1 MPDSAA
7 LDSLPHLPRRN
18 WASIVFV
25 LFVQAMNSFSDNFV
39 KMLLI
44 ALSIIIAKDSWVG
57 RHMELWLGAIFSLP
71 YMIFAPLVG
80 YWSDRFSKR
89 KVIVW
94 MQVMQIICFIWL
106 SLALWMQ
113 RVPGSLEISL
123 VGFFVLAVQAAVLS
137 PAKMGIMKEL
147 AGSRRL
153 GRVSGWLQVTM
164 LAGILGGMWAGGIWY
179 GTEYEKTHDAW
190 RSALYPLI
198 VISILGIVE
207 LIAAICIQTT
217 PAHPEVHWRKGM
229 AWEHFES
236 LKIVFRR
243 RSIRLAA
250 LGVTYFWFISN
261 ALSFILVTLTKELHP
276 DTGHGDGPMELAKVA
291 GILGI
296 GVISGS
302 FFASHVSR
310 NRIELGLIPLGGFGL
325 VAGLLWSGLAPLG
338 SSWMYAGII
347 FTGAAGGCFMVPLYA
362 FAQDKAE
369 KQEKARIHAGMNLMD
384 CLGTLV
390 AVAIVA
396 LMKAANLSAST
407 QFLLLAIPTFFAAI
421 YITRLLPQ
429 DLVRFLMLAAVRFL
443 YKVKPV
449 HADRIPETGGVLL
462 LPNHVSYVD
471 ALIVGAATAGR
482 RPVRFVMWD
491 ALYNLWW
498 LKWLMRLIGTVPI
511 SATRAKDA
519 IRAVAA
525 ALKEGEIVCL
535 FPEGQITRHG
545 MINELRKGFELM
557 ARQGDA
563 QVVPVYLD
571 GLYGSIFSF
580 QGGKFFT
587 KRPKHL
593 RYPVAVHF
601 GEPLAPRAATAE
613 VVRHA
618 MLALSSEAF
627 LKRKSWLHAE
637 THDLVPFANA
647 LRLAEIEWHHP
658 GDVFLSLEPEGTI
671 IHRTV
676 KALTQVIPGTKFID
690 HPTEA
695 HATHIVAFCSRNTL
709 NQLTGQ
715 ERLSFCFDT
724 SPSPLPANPPLPPTL
739 TPPPSLP
746 ATAPSP
752 PQPTVDGSPSTAN
765 SSPPTGPLPLRGYL
779 DPSTG
784 ILLTTEVPNPPLP
797 KGDKDQQLGQAPHTL
812 GRLLPGLTIASTPEG
827 VTITSLLPDSPL
839 TATIPGAKM
848 DEQGFLM
855 I

>member
-1 MPDSAA
+1 MPETAE
-7 LDSLPHLPRRN
+7 LDNAPHLPRRN
-18 WASIVFV
+18 WASIVLV

-71 YMIFAPLVG
+71 YMIFAPLAG

-94 MQVMQIICFIWL
+94 MQVMQIICFVWL
-106 SLALWMQ
+106 ALALWMK
-113 RVPGSLEISL
+113 RVPGSLEICL

-190 RSALYPLI
+190 MSALWPLI

-207 LIAAICIQTT
+207 LIASICIQTT
-217 PAHPEVHWRKGM
+217 PSHTEVHWRKGM
-229 AWEHFES
+229 ALEHFES

-243 RSIRLAA
+243 RPIRLAA

-325 VAGLLWSGLAPLG
+325 VAGLLWSGLATLG

-396 LMKAANLSAST
+396 LMKWMELTAST
-407 QFLLLAIPTFFAAI
+407 QFLLLAIPTFAAAV
-421 YITRLLPQ
+421 YIMRLLPQ
-429 DLVRFLMLAAVRFL
+429 DLVRFLMLAAVRFV
-443 YKVKPV
+443 YNVKPV
-449 HADRIPETGGVLL
+449 HMERIPPTGGVLL

-471 ALIVGAATAGR
+471 ALIVGSASR

-545 MINELRKGFELM
+545 MINELLKGFELM

-593 RYPVAVHF
+593 RYPVEVHF
-601 GEPLAPRAATAE
+601 GEPLGARAATTD
-613 VVRHA
+613 VMRHA
-618 MLALSSEAF
+618 MLALSSSAF
-627 LKRKSWLHAE
+627 LKRKSWSHAE
-637 THDLVPFANA
+637 EDVVAFANA
-647 LRLAEIEWHHP
+647 LRLAEIEWHQA
-658 GDVFLSLEPEGTI
+658 GDVFLSLEPAGSI

-676 KALTQVIPGTKFID
+676 KALTQVVPGTKFID
-690 HPTEA
+690 HGPEA
-695 HATHIVAFCSRNTL
+695 HPAHIVAFCTRSTL
-709 NQLTGQ
+709 SKLTGQ
-715 ERLSFCFDT
+715 ERLVFCLD
-724 SPSPLPANPPLPPTL
+724 SDLSPLPQT
-739 TPPPSLP
+739 
-746 ATAPSP
+746 TA
-752 PQPTVDGSPSTAN
+752 
-765 SSPPTGPLPLRGYL
+765 LRGYF
-779 DPSTG
+779 DAGTEI
-784 ILLTTEVPNPPLP
+784 ILSTEVPNPPMP
-797 KGDKDQQLGQAPHTL
+797 ANDKDEQLGQKAGSL
-812 GRLLPGLTIASTPEG
+812 GRLLPGLKIESTPEG
-827 VTITSLLPDSPL
+827 VRISGLLPRDERRVS
-839 TATIPGAKM
+839 IPGVKM
-848 DEQGFLM
+848 DEQGFLVM
-855 I
+855 ASGLTSPLSVS

>member
-1 MPDSAA
+1 MPESAELDSA
-7 LDSLPHLPRRN
+7 PHLPRRN
-18 WASIVFV
+18 WASIVLV

-71 YMIFAPLVG
+71 YMIFAPLAG

-94 MQVMQIICFIWL
+94 MQVMQIICFVWL
-106 SLALWMQ
+106 ALALWMK
-113 RVPGSLEISL
+113 RVPGSLEICL
-123 VGFFVLAVQAAVLS
+123 LGFFVLAVQAAILS

-190 RSALYPLI
+190 MSALWPLI
-198 VISILGIVE
+198 IISILGIVE

-217 PAHPEVHWRKGM
+217 PAHTEVHWRKGM
-229 AWEHFES
+229 ALEHFES

-302 FFASHVSR
+302 IFASHICR

-325 VAGLLWSGLAPLG
+325 VAGLLWSGLATLG

-396 LMKAANLSAST
+396 LMKAANLSSST
-407 QFLLLAIPTFFAAI
+407 QFLLLAIPTFFAAV
-421 YITRLLPQ
+421 YIMRLLPQ
-429 DLVRFLMLAAVRFL
+429 DLVRFLMLAAVRFT
-443 YKVKPV
+443 YKVKSV
-449 HADRIPETGGVLL
+449 HMERIPATGGVLL

-471 ALIVGAATAGR
+471 ALIVGSASR

-498 LKWLMRLIGTVPI
+498 LKWLMRLVGTVPI

-525 ALKEGEIVCL
+525 ALKEGEVVCL

-545 MINELRKGFELM
+545 MINELHKGFELM

-593 RYPVAVHF
+593 RYPVEVHF
-601 GEPLAPRAATAE
+601 GEPLGARAATAE
-613 VVRHA
+613 VMRHA
-618 MLALSSEAF
+618 MLALSSAAF
-627 LKRKSWLHAE
+627 LKRKSWSHAE
-637 THDLVPFANA
+637 ADLAAFANA
-647 LRLAEIEWHHP
+647 LRLAEIEWHQP
-658 GDVFLSLEPEGTI
+658 GDVFLSLEPEGSI

-676 KALTQVIPGTKFID
+676 KALTQVVPGTKFID
-690 HPTEA
+690 HAPEA
-695 HATHIVAFCSRNTL
+695 HATHIVAFCTRSTL
-709 NQLTGQ
+709 GQLTGQ
-715 ERLSFCFDT
+715 ERLAFCLD
-724 SPSPLPANPPLPPTL
+724 SDLAPLPQT
-739 TPPPSLP
+739 
-746 ATAPSP
+746 TA
-752 PQPTVDGSPSTAN
+752 
-765 SSPPTGPLPLRGYL
+765 LRGYIDAATDL
-779 DPSTG
+779 
-784 ILLTTEVPNPPLP
+784 ILSTEVPNPTMPA
-797 KGDKDQQLGQAPHTL
+797 GDKDEQLGQKANSL
-812 GRLLPGLTIASTPEG
+812 GRLLPGLIIESTADG
-827 VTITSLLPDSPL
+827 LKISGLLPNDARS
-839 TATIPGAKM
+839 ASIPGVKM
-848 DEQGFLM
+848 DDQGFLVSRQLTPT
-855 I
+855 

>member
-1 MPDSAA
+1 MPESAE
-7 LDSLPHLPRRN
+7 LDNAPHLPRRN
-18 WASIVFV
+18 WASIVLV

-71 YMIFAPLVG
+71 YMIFAPLAG

-94 MQVMQIICFIWL
+94 MQVMQIICFVWL
-106 SLALWMQ
+106 ALALWMK
-113 RVPGSLEISL
+113 RVPGSLEICL
-123 VGFFVLAVQAAVLS
+123 LGFFVLAVQAAVLS

-190 RSALYPLI
+190 MSALWPLI
-198 VISILGIVE
+198 IISIMGFVE

-217 PAHPEVHWRKGM
+217 PAHTEVHWRKGM
-229 AWEHFES
+229 ALEHFES

-302 FFASHVSR
+302 IFASHVSR

-325 VAGLLWSGLAPLG
+325 VAGLLWSGLATLG

-396 LMKAANLSAST
+396 LMKAANLHSST
-407 QFLLLAIPTFFAAI
+407 QFLLLAIPTFFAAV
-421 YITRLLPQ
+421 YIMRLLPQ
-429 DLVRFLMLAAVRFL
+429 DLVRFLMLAAVRFT
-443 YKVKPV
+443 YKVKSV
-449 HADRIPETGGVLL
+449 HMERIPATGGVLL

-471 ALIVGAATAGR
+471 ALIVGSASR

-491 ALYNLWW
+491 ALYHLWW
-498 LKWLMRLIGTVPI
+498 LKWLMRLVGTVPI

-525 ALKEGEIVCL
+525 ALKEGEVVCL

-545 MINELRKGFELM
+545 MINELHKGFELM

-580 QGGKFFT
+580 QGGKVFT

-593 RYPVAVHF
+593 RYPVEVLFAP
-601 GEPLAPRAATAE
+601 PLGARAATAE
-613 VVRHA
+613 VIRHA
-618 MLALSSEAF
+618 MLALSSAAF
-627 LKRKSWLHAE
+627 LKRKSWSHAE
-637 THDLVPFANA
+637 EDLAAFANA

-658 GDVFLSLEPEGTI
+658 GDVFLSLEPEGSI

-676 KALTQVIPGTKFID
+676 KALTQVVPGTKFID
-690 HPTEA
+690 HGPEA
-695 HATHIVAFCSRNTL
+695 HPAHIVAFCTRSTL
-709 NQLTGQ
+709 GKLTGQ
-715 ERLSFCFDT
+715 ERLAFCLD
-724 SPSPLPANPPLPPTL
+724 SDPSPLPQT
-739 TPPPSLP
+739 
-746 ATAPSP
+746 TA
-752 PQPTVDGSPSTAN
+752 
-765 SSPPTGPLPLRGYL
+765 LRGYI
-779 DPSTG
+779 DAATDI
-784 ILLTTEVPNPPLP
+784 ILSTEVPNPLMPA
-797 KGDKDQQLGQAPHTL
+797 GDKDEQLGQKAGSL
-812 GRLLPGLTIASTPEG
+812 GRLLPGLAIESTADG
-827 VTITSLLPDSPL
+827 VRISGLLPADDRS
-839 TATIPGAKM
+839 ASIPGVKM
-848 DEQGFLM
+848 DEQGFLT

>member
-1 MPDSAA
+1 MPESAE
-7 LDSLPHLPRRN
+7 LDNAPHLPRRN
-18 WASIVFV
+18 WASIVLV

-71 YMIFAPLVG
+71 YMIFAPLAG

-94 MQVMQIICFIWL
+94 MQVMQIICFVWL
-106 SLALWMQ
+106 ALALWMK
-113 RVPGSLEISL
+113 RVPGSLEICL
-123 VGFFVLAVQAAVLS
+123 LGFFVLAVQAAVLS

-190 RSALYPLI
+190 MSALWPLI
-198 VISILGIVE
+198 IISIMGFVE

-217 PAHPEVHWRKGM
+217 PAHTEVHWRKGM
-229 AWEHFES
+229 ALEHFES

-302 FFASHVSR
+302 IFASHVSR

-325 VAGLLWSGLAPLG
+325 VAGLLWSGLATLG

-396 LMKAANLSAST
+396 LMKAANLHSST
-407 QFLLLAIPTFFAAI
+407 QFLLLAIPTFFAAV
-421 YITRLLPQ
+421 YIMRLLPQ
-429 DLVRFLMLAAVRFL
+429 DLVRFLMLAAVRFT
-443 YKVKPV
+443 YKVKSV
-449 HADRIPETGGVLL
+449 HMERIPATGGVLL

-471 ALIVGAATAGR
+471 ALIVGSASR

-491 ALYNLWW
+491 ALYHLWW
-498 LKWLMRLIGTVPI
+498 LKWLMRLVGTVPI

-525 ALKEGEIVCL
+525 ALKEGEVVCL

-545 MINELRKGFELM
+545 MINELHKGFELM

-580 QGGKFFT
+580 QGGKVFT

-593 RYPVAVHF
+593 RYPVEVLF
-601 GEPLAPRAATAE
+601 GPPLGARAATAE
-613 VVRHA
+613 VIRHA
-618 MLALSSEAF
+618 MLALSSAAF
-627 LKRKSWLHAE
+627 LKRKSWSHAE
-637 THDLVPFANA
+637 EDLAAFANA

-658 GDVFLSLEPEGTI
+658 GDVFLSLEPEGSI

-676 KALTQVIPGTKFID
+676 KALTQVVPGTKFID
-690 HPTEA
+690 HGPEA
-695 HATHIVAFCSRNTL
+695 HPAHIVAFCTRSTL
-709 NQLTGQ
+709 GKLTGQ
-715 ERLSFCFDT
+715 ERLAFCLD
-724 SPSPLPANPPLPPTL
+724 SDPSPLPQT
-739 TPPPSLP
+739 
-746 ATAPSP
+746 TA
-752 PQPTVDGSPSTAN
+752 
-765 SSPPTGPLPLRGYL
+765 LRGYI
-779 DPSTG
+779 DAATDI
-784 ILLTTEVPNPPLP
+784 ILSTEVPNPLMPA
-797 KGDKDQQLGQAPHTL
+797 GDKDEQLGQKAGSL
-812 GRLLPGLTIASTPEG
+812 GRLLPGLAIESTADG
-827 VTITSLLPDSPL
+827 VRISGLLPADDRS
-839 TATIPGAKM
+839 ASIPGVKM
-848 DEQGFLM
+848 DEQGFLT